1 MTGRTPQRRIRGTL
15 VGVAG
20 LMILPIVAPG
30 PAGAQVDPAG
40 RDGMI
45 RSAVSA
51 APDEVSR
58 SATVRDWQGNVL
70 REGTNG
76 WTCLPDMADQP
87 GDSPM
92 CLDPVWMA
100 WVDAWQNKK
109 PFQADR
115 VGFGYMLQ
123 GDFPTSN
130 TDPYARE
137 STPDNQWIE
146 NGGPHVMILVPDAIA
161 LEGLPRT
168 PHGQGPY
175 VMWEGTPYVHI
186 MLPVPRKP

>member
-1 MTGRTPQRRIRGTL
+1 MTGRTPQRRIHAALLGA
-15 VGVAG
+15 AG
-20 LMILPIVAPG
+20 FLLLPLLTPG
-30 PAGAQVDPAG
+30 PARAQADPAG
-40 RDGMI
+40 RDAMI
-45 RSAVSA
+45 RSAMSA

-76 WTCLPDMADQP
+76 WTCMPDMADLP

-92 CLDPVWMA
+92 CLDAVWMA

-109 PFQADR
+109 PFRADR

-123 GDFPTSN
+123 GDFPGSN
-130 TDPYARE
+130 TEPYARKA
-137 STPDNQWIE
+137 SPDNEWVE
-146 NGGPHVMILVPDAIA
+146 NSGPHVMILVPDAAA
-161 LEGLPRT
+161 LADLPRT